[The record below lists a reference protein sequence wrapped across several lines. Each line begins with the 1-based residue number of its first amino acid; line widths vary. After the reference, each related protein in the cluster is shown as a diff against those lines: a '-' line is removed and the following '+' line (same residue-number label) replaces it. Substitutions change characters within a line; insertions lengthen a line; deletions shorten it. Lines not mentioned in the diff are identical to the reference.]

1 MDNLTRMAVFARV
14 VEARSFSAAAAQL
27 NTSKSAVSKQ
37 VARLE
42 AELGARLL
50 NRTTRQ
56 MSLTEVGAAFY
67 EHCARMLA
75 EAEAAENVVGRLR
88 AAPRGRLRVSC
99 PAAFGHL
106 HVAPGI
112 ADFLSL
118 YPDLQVDLTFAERQ
132 VDLTEE
138 RMDLVIQINRAPAP
152 TVIARVLAPIRW
164 VVCATRE
171 YLERAGEPQDPLELA
186 RHNCLSY
193 TFDGGEDGWHLQ
205 GERGS
210 HNVAVSGN
218 FRVNNGEAIREA
230 VLAHLG
236 IALLPRFIVWRDLQA
251 GALRPVLP
259 AYEARGN
266 FASDIHAVYLPTRY
280 VAPKVQAFINF
291 YRERIGTP
299 PYWDR

>member
-27 NTSKSAVSKQ
+27 KTSRSAVSKQ

-42 AELGARLL
+42 ADLGARLL

-67 EHCARMLA
+67 EHCARMLV
-75 EAEAAENVVGRLR
+75 EVEAAENVVGRLR

-106 HVAPGI
+106 HIAPGI
-112 ADFLSL
+112 AAFLAL
-118 YPDLQVDLTFAERQ
+118 YPDLQVELMFTERP

-152 TVIARVLAPIRW
+152 TVVARVFAPIRW

-171 YLERAGEPQDPLELA
+171 YLERAGEPQSPSELI

-193 TFDGGEDGWHLQ
+193 TFDDSAEAWNLQ
-205 GERGS
+205 DARGS
-210 HNVAVSGN
+210 HTVKVSGN

-236 IALLPRFIVWRDLQA
+236 IALLPRFIVWRDLQV
-251 GALRPVLP
+251 GALQPVLS

-280 VAPKVQAFINF
+280 VAPKVQAFVNF
-291 YRERIGTP
+291 FRERIGTP